1 MSYDIH
7 LAYPD
12 ERECLVGNHADGGT
26 FVIGGTDEAWLN
38 VTYNYSRYF
47 YRNIDDALGI
57 RWLYGKTGQEAVP
70 QLRVAIERLEG
81 EISAWSKPFTVLE
94 EDIPRDR
101 VKIADPA
108 GGPDDQGI
116 WLDHEEIVDPDRS
129 YWAPTPHNAVQ
140 PLHTLLSWAEQHP
153 EATFGGD

>member
-57 RWLYGKTGQEAVP
+57 RWLYGKTGQQASATGT
-70 QLRVAIERLEG
+70 RKRKRCRRRLPKG
-81 EISAWSKPFTVLE
+81 N
-94 EDIPRDR
+94 
-101 VKIADPA
+101 
-108 GGPDDQGI
+108 DDGI
-116 WLDHEEIVDPDRS
+116 VRWQ
-129 YWAPTPHNAVQ
+129 A
-140 PLHTLLSWAEQHP
+140 
-153 EATFGGD
+153 